1 MLELHEKGLYCERAN
16 IYIDPW
22 APVERAIITHA
33 HADHA
38 RAGMKHYLAHPYSE
52 EVMRLRLGQDIS
64 FQALG
69 YNQKLSINGVDIS
82 FHPAGHIPGSAQIRL
97 AYKGDV
103 WVVSGDYKLENDGIS
118 TPFEAVKCNTFITEC
133 TFGLPVFQ
141 WQDQQIIFQE
151 INNWWQTNRDQGFC
165 SVIFAYSLG
174 KAQRLLENLDL
185 EIGEIYVHGAIDNTN
200 SALTKSG
207 VKLRDYTLVNNNI
220 PKSAYRGSIV
230 IAPPAAMNSAWMK
243 KFQPYRTAIAS
254 GWMNIRGPR
263 RRKSV
268 DRGFILSDHADWAG
282 LNKAV
287 AETEAEQVFTTHGY
301 TSVFSKWLTDKGI
314 KSSEL
319 KTQFQGELIDDT
331 NDEL

>member
-103 WVVSGDYKLENDGIS
+103 WVVSGD
-118 TPFEAVKCNTFITEC
+118 
-133 TFGLPVFQ
+133 
-141 WQDQQIIFQE
+141 
-151 INNWWQTNRDQGFC
+151 
-165 SVIFAYSLG
+165 
-174 KAQRLLENLDL
+174 
-185 EIGEIYVHGAIDNTN
+185 
-200 SALTKSG
+200 
-207 VKLRDYTLVNNNI
+207 
-220 PKSAYRGSIV
+220 
-230 IAPPAAMNSAWMK
+230 
-243 KFQPYRTAIAS
+243 
-254 GWMNIRGPR
+254 
-263 RRKSV
+263 
-268 DRGFILSDHADWAG
+268 
-282 LNKAV
+282 
-287 AETEAEQVFTTHGY
+287 
-301 TSVFSKWLTDKGI
+301 
-314 KSSEL
+314 
-319 KTQFQGELIDDT
+319 
-331 NDEL
+331 